1 MSAAAWYVIAYDIRD
16 PRRLSKVH
24 RFLRTCGYPL
34 QKSVFAWQ
42 GDHRQLREL
51 QQQLTKLIRPSV
63 DDLRGY
69 PVLAGRQL
77 LWWGS
82 QPLPVGVIDE
92 SAPKI
97 ALQQR

>member
-1 MSAAAWYVIAYDIRD
+1 MSAAAWYIIAYDICD
-16 PRRLSKVH
+16 PRRLRKVQ

-34 QKSVFAWQ
+34 QHSVFAWH
-42 GDHRQLREL
+42 GDHRQLHEL
-51 QQQLTKLIRPSV
+51 KKQLQKMIRPSV

-69 PVLAGRQL
+69 PVLAGHEL

-82 QPLPVGVIDE
+82 LPLPAGIIDE

-97 ALQQR
+97 ALQ